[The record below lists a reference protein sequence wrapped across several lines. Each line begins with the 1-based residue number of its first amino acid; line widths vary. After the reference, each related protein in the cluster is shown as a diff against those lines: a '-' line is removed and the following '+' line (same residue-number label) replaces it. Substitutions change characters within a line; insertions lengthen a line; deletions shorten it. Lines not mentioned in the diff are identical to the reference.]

1 MKISRPSSL
10 AVLATA
16 LAVTLPALSP
26 ALADAP
32 SAPAAANVA
41 DEQPTI
47 AGSYLAA
54 RFASSE
60 RDNDAAVTY
69 LRNLLKLDSRNPE
82 VVERTFFATLMDGDM
97 DDAIGLASRLVKM
110 DNANRIARLTLGVNA
125 LRKKQYRTARSNL
138 ALSMR
143 GPIGDLTAVLL
154 SGWAYYGA
162 NDTKNAIAAIRNLQG
177 PDWYAPLKALN
188 IGLILDASG
197 QQKEAGR
204 QLKQAM
210 ELDPGSLR
218 TLDAYARWVSRN
230 EGVKAALAVYDK
242 LDERMAQHPVV
253 EAQKKL
259 LEQGK
264 SLPPLV
270 LTPQQ
275 GAAEVLYG
283 LGSTLARQGGEDLA
297 MVYLRLASWLDP
309 EHPFINITL
318 AELYEQLKQP
328 AKAIEVYGTVPASS
342 PLKRDAEIQLGVAM
356 EAADRFEEAENHLK
370 KVVAK
375 APDDP
380 DGFIALGRVQ
390 QARKMFAE
398 CAQTYSRAIDL
409 IKEPTRS
416 NWLLFYFRGIC
427 NERSKNWPAAEADLK
442 KALELYPDQPHVM
455 NYIGYSWVDQGI
467 HLDEG
472 LNMIRKAV
480 SLRPDDGPIVDSL
493 GWAYYK
499 LGRYNEAVEELE
511 RAVELMPQDPVINDH
526 LGDAYWKVG
535 RKLEAG
541 FQWSHARELKP
552 EPQDLAKIERKL
564 KDGLD
569 AADAQ
574 APVKQVKDES
584 GADSA
589 ARPQDQKPEEAKTE
603 EAKPADGKPAGGKP
617 AEGSTPADAA
627 PATPEGGASD
637 SKPAK

>member
-16 LAVTLPALSP
+16 FAVTLPALSP
-26 ALADAP
+26 ARAEAP
-32 SAPAAANVA
+32 TSPIPRAQLEDQATVS
-41 DEQPTI
+41 
-47 AGSYLAA
+47 GSYLAA

-97 DDAIGLASRLVKM
+97 DAAVDLANKLVKV
-110 DNANRIARLTLGVNA
+110 DNSNRIARLTLGVNA
-125 LRKKQYRTARSNL
+125 LNKKQYRTARSNL

-154 SGWAYYGA
+154 AGWAYYGA
-162 NDTKNAIAAIRNLQG
+162 GDVKNGVAAISNLQG

-188 IGLILDASG
+188 AGLILDAAG

-204 QLKQAM
+204 QLKKAV

-230 EGVKAALAVYDK
+230 EGVKAALKVYDG
-242 LDERMAQHPVV
+242 LEDRLASHPVV

-270 LTPQQ
+270 TTPQQ
-275 GAAEVLYG
+275 GAAEVLYS

-297 MVYLRLASWLDP
+297 LVYLQLALWLYP
-309 EHPFINITL
+309 EHPFTSLTL
-318 AELYEQLKQP
+318 AELHEQLKQP
-328 AKAIEVYGTVPASS
+328 NKAIEVYRSVPASS
-342 PLKRDAEIQLGVAM
+342 PLKRDADIQLGVALD
-356 EAADRFEEAENHLK
+356 AADKFPEAEAHLK
-370 KVVAK
+370 KLVAE

-380 DGFIALGRVQ
+380 DGFIALGRIQ

-398 CAQTYSRAIDL
+398 CADTYSKAIEL
-409 IKEPTRS
+409 IKEPGRS

-427 NERSKNWPAAEADLK
+427 NERSKNWPAAELDLK
-442 KALELYPDQPHVM
+442 KALELYPDQPHVL
-455 NYIGYSWVDQGI
+455 NYLGYSWVDQHI
-467 HLDEG
+467 NLDQG
-472 LNMIRKAV
+472 LDMIRKAA
-480 SLRPDDGPIVDSL
+480 SLRPDDGAIIDSL
-493 GWAYYK
+493 GWAYYR
-499 LGRYNEAVEELE
+499 LGQYNEAVQELE
-511 RAVELMPQDPVINDH
+511 RAVELMPQDPVLNDH

-535 RKLEAG
+535 RRLEAG
-541 FQWSHARELKP
+541 FQWSHARDLKP
-552 EPQDLAKIERKL
+552 EPDDLVKIERKL

-569 AADAQ
+569 AATAATPEKTAQ
-574 APVKQVKDES
+574 SGDVKTD
-584 GADSA
+584 DSA
-589 ARPQDQKPEEAKTE
+589 AKDASPE
-603 EAKPADGKPAGGKP
+603 AGGTSGNASKN
-617 AEGSTPADAA
+617 DAA
-627 PATPEGGASD
+627 TDGASKDPAPQKQDASD
-637 SKPAK
+637 SKPADKKPD